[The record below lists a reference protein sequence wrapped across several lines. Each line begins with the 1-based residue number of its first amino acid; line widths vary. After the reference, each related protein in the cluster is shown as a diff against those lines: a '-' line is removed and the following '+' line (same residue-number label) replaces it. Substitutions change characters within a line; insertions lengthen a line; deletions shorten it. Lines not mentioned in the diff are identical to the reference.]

1 MTVAPLGPV
10 ASTVMSAGSASWGE
24 VVSRLIVTDPD
35 EVIEAQSIESGPQ
48 SDVPH
53 THPPAFWF
61 IFWGEFAERAS

>member
-35 EVIEAQSIESGPQ
+35 EV
-48 SDVPH
+48 
-53 THPPAFWF
+53 PPALV
-61 IFWGEFAERAS
+61 AVQVKVTPAVSLVTDAL